1 MSNPRRMR
9 EILDLVRPQDITEML
24 RAVNVFAQAG
34 TMSDAEAQAWRDAI
48 LMRFL
53 QVSDEDIRA

>member
-1 MSNPRRMR
+1 MSDESRIR
-9 EILDLVRPQDITEML
+9 EILDLVKPEEITEML
-24 RAVNVFAQAG
+24 RAVNLFAQAG

-53 QVSDEDIRA
+53 QVSDEEIRA